1 MEHNTHHE
9 KKSFFEKYQT
19 PLSII
24 IAGLFVAGAIV
35 LTKIMP
41 DTQPANQL
49 KEQGQTESQVRN
61 ELIETAKK
69 IGVDKKSLAACLDSK
84 AKEGAVKDAVA
95 LAQQSGVQGTP
106 TFFIIKR
113 TFDAT
118 GAVAA
123 EKQIPIIGARDQATF
138 IATIVEGKAPEGQP
152 EMPASQKIVLTDADH
167 ILGPKNAAVTIVEYS
182 DIDCPFCKRAK
193 PTIDQILK
201 DHPEYA
207 LVYRHSP
214 IAQLHPLAEYKAQA
228 AECVASVA
236 GEPSFWK
243 FMDIIAK

>member
-41 DTQPANQL
+41 DTQSANQA
-49 KEQGQTESQVRN
+49 KEQGQTESQVRS

-84 AKEGAVKDAVA
+84 AKEGAVKDAVT
-95 LAQQSGVQGTP
+95 LAGKSGVQGTP
-106 TFFIIKR
+106 TFFIIK
-113 TFDAT
+113 D
-118 GAVAA
+118 G
-123 EKQIPIIGARDQATF
+123 KQFEIVGARDEATLLKA
-138 IATIVEGKAPEGQP
+138 IAEGKSPADQP
-152 EMPASQKIVLTDADH
+152 ETPKADKIVLSETDH
-167 ILGPKNAAVTIVEYS
+167 LMGPKDAAVTIVEYS
-182 DIDCPFCKRAK
+182 DIDCPFCKKAK
-193 PTIDQILK
+193 PTIDKILK

-207 LVYRHSP
+207 FVYRHSP
-214 IAQLHPLAEYKAQA
+214 IAQLHPFAEYKAQA
-228 AECVASVA
+228 AECVASIA

-243 FMDIIAK
+243 FMDIVAK